1 MDRATRRQGR
11 CPDAPRR
18 TRLLGA
24 VVALIC
30 VLFATTSCGVGQGS
44 AVIIGKDDVIK
55 VGVIPVADFAPVYI
69 AQEEGFFAQ
78 EGLTVK
84 TQVMQNAA
92 AIAPSVINGQLQ
104 FGTAA
109 LPPFLSAVHKGLPLE
124 AVANGTSALA
134 DPAKDP
140 SAIVAVK
147 GRSITRPKDLE
158 GHTVAVNALGSV
170 VHVAAAA
177 AISKDGGDPSK
188 VTFVAMPFPDMIAAL
203 SRGSIDAASLVEPFQ
218 AQAVAAGATVVA
230 HPYSQALPEGTFTV
244 IFTASPFAEKN
255 PETVAKFKAALDR
268 ASRLAAA
275 DPSKVGDVLAK
286 YGKLPPQVFAKIRVP
301 EYTDTLSVPAIEGT
315 AELMERLK
323 FLPGPVNV
331 KGAIWK

>member
-1 MDRATRRQGR
+1 MDRATRRRGR
-11 CPDAPRR
+11 CPGVPKRSR
-18 TRLLGA
+18 GFGA
-24 VVALIC
+24 VVALVC
-30 VLFATTSCGVGQGS
+30 VLFAMTGCGVGQGS
-44 AVIIGKDDVIK
+44 AMVIGEDDVIK

-69 AQEEGFFAQ
+69 AQEEGYFAQ

-109 LPPFLSAVHKGLPLE
+109 LPPFLSAVHKGLPLM
-124 AVANGTSALA
+124 AVANGTSVVA

-140 SAIVAVK
+140 SAIVAGK
-147 GRSITRPKDLE
+147 DRGIARPKDLE

-177 AISKDGGDPSK
+177 AVSKDGGDPSK

-203 SRGSIDAASLVEPFQ
+203 TRGSIDAASLVEPFQ
-218 AQAVAAGATVVA
+218 AQAVAAGGTVVA

-244 IFTASPFAEKN
+244 IFTAGPFAEKN
-255 PETVAKFKAALDR
+255 PATVAKFKNALDR

-275 DPSKVGDVLAK
+275 DPSKVGTVLAK

-301 EYTDTLSVPAIEGT
+301 QYTDTLSLPAIEST

-323 FLPGPVNV
+323 FLPGPVTME
-331 KGAIWK
+331 GAIWK